1 MQFDGTASPR
11 SLYIHWPFCPYKC
24 SFCPFV
30 AWVGHDNSMTRYH
43 RALCEEINRYAD
55 RVNRKLVI
63 DTIYFGGGTP
73 STYPIHLL
81 LDTFAILKNRFRLS
95 PNVEITL
102 EVNPGTVTEQK
113 MKAWADVGVTRLS
126 IGVQSLNDKVLANLN
141 RKHTA
146 HDTQVAIELAGR
158 YFSNVSVDL
167 IVGLPGSD
175 WDDWK
180 KIVNKI
186 ESWPVTH
193 VSAYFLMVHEGTSLY
208 FGVRRGRIDLP
219 CDDTVVDMYQWGV
232 ERLKEFGFEQ
242 YEISSFAKE
251 GCQSRHNKVYWKR
264 EPYQAFGLGACA
276 FDGKVRYQNDKNL
289 MNYMELIE
297 QNKSVVAFHEVLTS
311 EQVSLER
318 IMLKLRQ
325 TKGIL
330 IDDLLKEI
338 PAEKQDKLLRVLQQL
353 QDKKLVELHDKI
365 LTLTPAGL
373 ALHNGIVTELSA

>member
-95 PNVEITL
+95 PNVEIPL